1 MQMKKRILGVAVT
14 LAVAGLG
21 LWSGTDTANAAP
33 GAGPFTSAS
42 SALANAPQGTPMSNY
57 FTIAQK
63 NTAGNA
69 VSNNTASVVT
79 ATSPVAGMSNN
90 AVRITTDEQNKIGAI
105 WSTKESFDLSK
116 NQVASMWIFAS
127 NSKPTTP
134 TDKSGDPGDGMAFVL
149 QNAGNTDQ
157 FSGAGE
163 SLGVWGIDPKTTK
176 SNTQALADTAIPNSW
191 ALEFDTHTNNTVPSG
206 ISNINN
212 VNPSAF
218 DLGDAYKIVNADG
231 TGAGSN
237 IFYGAQHLASNY
249 PGQSGSYDALGT
261 FKVGGIFINSSYY
274 YYGLTHLG
282 CMGVGNSLANG
293 TWHHVTMDY
302 TAPTT
307 AGANGS
313 MTYTYDDKNPQTGE
327 PQKSSYNP
335 MTVPIDLTA
344 FNLSGDQTKIRWGF
358 TGSTGDSTESNM
370 VIFDQIPG
378 ETKTNAT
385 ADMTYEKDGN
395 NVAVATDGSTQ
406 IPGGSKVTL
415 NYTAQRQ
422 SGDADWEGLNAE
434 LKIPDYITPGGTA
447 KITYAD
453 GSTRNATVTKQND
466 GYAILNLADDGSD
479 KGLTLASTDAVK
491 VSIGGQAQNP
501 ANGATYSSGTDLTSY
516 FKGTNAVSTAT
527 TPDFSITHADIPMI
541 KLSMDQ
547 SKIYVN
553 PGQDAVITGKVTP
566 LNGYTLTNLFL
577 NPYWTAEG
585 ETFNHLMPAVTL
597 SNYNQDKGFSFTFPS
612 SKLGL
617 GTYTLFTNAN
627 SSGNLSEI
635 IPITIVV
642 GNVAFGS
649 NSGDLTY
656 SSAISGSKQIIE
668 RTDPNWSFNIND
680 TEAKGTEWTLSA
692 KASALTS
699 DTDSSTLDGQL
710 VYSSDGKNFQPLSP
724 TVGTTITNH
733 KSSGTGTP
741 FNIASEWKDNTGI
754 LLQLNG
760 GAIEGHYHGQVDWTL
775 ANTADTQGK

>member
-1 MQMKKRILGVAVT
+1 VAVT

-90 AVRITTDEQNKIGAI
+90 AVRITTDAQNKIGAI
-105 WSTKESFDLSK
+105 WSTKDSFDLSK

-206 ISNINN
+206 IGNISN

-434 LKIPDYITPGGTA
+434 LKIPEHITPGGTA

-453 GSTRNATVTKQND
+453 GSTRNATVTKQSD
-466 GYAILNLADDGSD
+466 GYAILNLAEDGSD

-527 TPDFSITHADIPMI
+527 TPDFSITHADIPVI
-541 KLSMDQ
+541 KLDVDQETIHVNKGETPVVTGRVERTDGSPIVNSAISLDGWLVNDKTGVNSRMDKIQLDNSNPASGFKFTAVPTIGTMTPGTYKMTLEAVDDVGNMDQ
-547 SKIYVN
+547 V
-553 PGQDAVITGKVTP
+553 D
-566 LNGYTLTNLFL
+566 LR
-577 NPYWTAEG
+577 
-585 ETFNHLMPAVTL
+585 
-597 SNYNQDKGFSFTFPS
+597 
-612 SKLGL
+612 
-617 GTYTLFTNAN
+617 
-627 SSGNLSEI
+627 I
-635 IPITIVV
+635 IIGDVD
-642 GNVAFGS
+642 FGS
-649 NSGDLTY
+649 TSGDLTY
-656 SSAISGSKQIIE
+656 KADLTGSDQTVS
-668 RTDPNWSFNIND
+668 RSDPNWSFNIDD
-680 TEAKGTEWTLSA
+680 TLTQGTSWQLYA
-692 KASALTS
+692 KASALVSETTPS
-699 DTDSSTLDGQL
+699 LLDGEL
-710 VYSSDGKNFQPLSP
+710 IYSSDGQNSQPLSP
-724 TVGTTITNH
+724 TADTLITDH
-733 KSSGTGTP
+733 SSDGSATP
-741 FNIASEWKDNTGI
+741 FNIAGGWDDHSGI
-754 LLQLNG
+754 LLKVNG
-760 GAIEGHYHGQVDWTL
+760 DALQGEYKGTVTWTL
-775 ANTADTQGK
+775 ADTIDAN